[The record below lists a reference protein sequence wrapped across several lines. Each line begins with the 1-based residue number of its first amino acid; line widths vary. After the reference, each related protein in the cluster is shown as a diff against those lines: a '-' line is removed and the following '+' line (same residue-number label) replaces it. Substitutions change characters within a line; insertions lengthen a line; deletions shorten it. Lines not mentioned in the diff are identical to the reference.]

1 MTPASWIRGENI
13 VTSIWYR
20 LGAEYDTGGCVSARA
35 LRFMRPGNRLF
46 GRLGSRSVKCPVG
59 GRTIWES

>member
-20 LGAEYDTGGCVSARA
+20 LGAEYDTGAVYPHGRSALCALAIGC
-35 LRFMRPGNRLF
+35 
-46 GRLGSRSVKCPVG
+46 LGASDRGV
-59 GRTIWES
+59 